1 MNIKFTSNYFD
12 KKTPE
17 EDVPVIV
24 DTQVQMKYQQL
35 EEIYEKFFTESTLS
49 LAKVFIFF

>member
-1 MNIKFTSNYFD
+1 MYIELFW

-24 DTQVQMKYQQL
+24 DIQLQMKYKPL

-49 LAKVFIFF
+49 LAKVPIFSK